1 MQWSIKSWR
10 GRKTRQKDP
19 KWTIGTCFAQY
30 GLGKKHTMLAKMI
43 VVVKNLLATLQ
54 SEKAEQNLCA
64 VISTAEE
71 TCECM
76 PLASHLTTLDADE
89 VLRESCA
96 DAIADIIRFTT
107 NTPKAHK
114 RPKKDKRTQKHS
126 KHKLPDQQN
135 TTQNGKK
142 PTKDEETT
150 PTRTCQNKE
159 YKYG

>member
-1 MQWSIKSWR
+1 
-10 GRKTRQKDP
+10 
-19 KWTIGTCFAQY
+19 
-30 GLGKKHTMLAKMI
+30 MLTKMI
-43 VVVKNLLATLQ
+43 VVVKNLFVTLQ
-54 SEKAEQNLCA
+54 SEKVEQNLCV
-64 VISTAEE
+64 VISTSTVEE
-71 TCECM
+71 TRECM
-76 PLASHLTTLDADE
+76 PLANHLTTLDADE